1 MRSYLAELIK
11 KIRYYRLD
19 EKRPSQAKTKIDWKQ
34 VLLLAEY
41 NMLSEGMAKAYLH
54 TIETDI
60 KFFKDFPEFL
70 HPLPEPEQLYAEGRP
85 DIRLGALAD
94 DKNLE
99 FGLRFDLPLFVL
111 LSGLTGFGKTIAI
124 RILLKRIH
132 EYNIL
137 HPDKKIVVIVFDR
150 KGGDYADLPALFGWK
165 HYHIYNSLRLSLES
179 PWGMSPQVWI
189 NILASLF
196 CARAGLKYS
205 WVTIASALR
214 TLLALLNPKPARRLI
229 WPDFQ
234 LLLDFLKALPE
245 TEFSTKAE
253 YTRSLKQQLAGIT
266 QSTFK
271 TFNAFQG
278 FRAEAC
284 IAAGQSVVIAMPNME
299 PAWAR
304 QLSTDIV
311 IASVLKGRIERS
323 ERVDHTQVIFVADE
337 AGPDVDEHVEQL
349 FSDQMCP
356 YSELFKRGREF
367 GLGGCISV
375 GSLRTVS
382 PLIRENATTHLMFRP
397 SDARARAEVAATLML
412 PPYGE
417 LTLDHLPISQCLV
430 KQIGPWP
437 HAMKGQI
444 DYMPPSRV
452 HVTKYDT
459 HAYISSKRLWQIP
472 AVQQFVD
479 DRNEARKAPQKPKA
493 DKQTQLYELAMKVL
507 GIRARNPY
515 APLAPIFKALGV
527 RHHKVQ
533 IAVREL
539 LEGKGYGKFEVW
551 RIGRSDRLLMDIT
564 PEGHKALGLPVPQ
577 ENKGRGGITHRH
589 CAQWIKLTFQKKGYE
604 AYLEMELPGTTH
616 PVDVA
621 VLLDGKRHIF
631 EICITATDN
640 ISSHIDACFEKT
652 TETIE
657 SLTIV
662 AATKTLLGQIERELR
677 SSMMSL
683 QYAGRIKFEVVEN
696 YIIKELKNEDN

>member
-11 KIRYYRLD
+11 KIRHYRLD
-19 EKRPSQAKTKIDWKQ
+19 EKTPSQTKTKIDWKQ
-34 VLLLAEY
+34 VLLLVEY
-41 NMLSEGMAKAYLH
+41 NMLSETMAKGYLH

-70 HPLPEPEQLYAEGRP
+70 HELPEPEQLYAEGRP
-85 DIRLGALAD
+85 HIRLGSLAD
-94 DKNLE
+94 DRNLE
-99 FGLRFDLPLFVL
+99 FGLRFDLPLFVV
-111 LSGLTGFGKTIAI
+111 LSGLTGFGKTTAV
-124 RILLKRIH
+124 RVLLKRIH
-132 EYNIL
+132 EYNL
-137 HPDKKIVVIVFDR
+137 LNPEKKIVVIVFDR

-165 HYHIYNSLRLSLES
+165 HYHIYNSLRLSLEN
-179 PWGMSPQVWI
+179 PRGMSPQVWI

-214 TLLALLNPKPARRLI
+214 TLLALLNPKPAQRLI

-234 LLLDFLKALPE
+234 LLLDFLRALPE

-253 YTRSLKQQLAGIT
+253 YTRSLKQQLTGFT

-278 FRAEAC
+278 FRVEEL
-284 IAAGQSVVIAMPNME
+284 IAAGQSVVIAMPNMD

-311 IASVLKGRIERS
+311 ISSVSKGRIERS
-323 ERVDHTQVIFVADE
+323 ERVDRTQVIFVADE
-337 AGPDVDEHVEQL
+337 AGPDVNEHVELL

-375 GSLRTVS
+375 SSLRTVS
-382 PLIRENATTHLMFRP
+382 PFIRENATTHLTFRP
-397 SDARARAEVAATLML
+397 SDARARAEAAATIML

-417 LTLDHLPISQCLV
+417 LTLDHLGIGQCLV

-459 HAYISSKRLWQIP
+459 HAYIPSKQLWQIP

-479 DRNEARKAPQKPKA
+479 DRNEARRAAQKPKV
-493 DKQTQLYELAMKVL
+493 DKQTELYELAMKVL
-507 GIRARNPY
+507 SIRGKNPY
-515 APLAPIFKALGV
+515 APLAPVFKVLGV
-527 RHHKVQ
+527 RHHKAQ
-533 IAVREL
+533 IAIRKFIEDR
-539 LEGKGYGKFEVW
+539 GYGEFEVS
-551 RIGRSDRLLMDIT
+551 RLGRSDRLLMDIT

-589 CAQWIKLTFQKKGYE
+589 CAQWIKLAFQKKGLE
-604 AYLEMELPGTTH
+604 AFLEFQIPGTTH
-616 PVDVA
+616 PADVA
-621 VLLDGKRHIF
+621 VLLDDKWHLF
-631 EICITATDN
+631 EVCITAKDN
-640 ISSHIDACFEKT
+640 LSSHIEACFEKS
-652 TETIE
+652 TEAIE
-657 SLTIV
+657 SLTVV
-662 AATKTLLGQIERELR
+662 AATKIMLEQMERELR
-677 SSMMSL
+677 SSTMSL
-683 QYAGRIKFEVVEN
+683 QYAGRIRFEVVEN